1 MTRKTTLV
9 GRLAI
14 LWLLVTLAACGSRAL
29 AVSSVSLAWDANT
42 ASDLAGYKL
51 HYGSASRNYTQTI
64 NVGNVTNA
72 PVAGLQAGVTHFF
85 AVTAYDTGGLE
96 SVYSN
101 EVSYQVPLIPN
112 LPPVVNAG
120 GDQIIPLD
128 GLLTLH
134 GSASDDGL
142 PNPPGLLT
150 TTWAMVNGPDTVSFA
165 KPTALVT
172 TVSFALEGFYLL
184 RLTASDGQLSTSQDI
199 TIVVTPPQN
208 LGPIITAVAQR
219 SLTST
224 NVVVTWHTS
233 VLADSEVQFGQT
245 TTYDQFIPID
255 LAAGIVANHVV
266 SLANL
271 IPNATY
277 HYRVLSRDAAGNL
290 SASADHSFSTP
301 ALPTL
306 VSIYIPLA
314 AGSATLSAPMSL
326 STDPAD
332 PTQQFISTSTGNA
345 GSASFDFY
353 VPEAGD
359 YIVWCRVFAP
369 TTLRDSFFVA
379 VDGGP
384 QDIYDMAAGNWT
396 NVWQW
401 TRVNGQTA
409 GAYPRIFTLAAGSH
423 SIVFFGRES
432 ASMLNRMIITED
444 PTFVPADNQP
454 VAGISTAKTL
464 STTVLNLS
472 LGPGYVM
479 IANQF
484 IHGGNSVAEI
494 LPSVP
499 EGTSLFKYNLA
510 TRSYSRNMFV
520 AGVWTD
526 PTQTLGPGE
535 GAFFYNSTAG
545 YVDLA
550 LTGQIQLNNP
560 PRQFGSGT
568 YLISVPYPRS
578 GPLSQV
584 LDFQPRDGDTI
595 YTFDNTVGGY
605 AIYGYAGGIWF
616 DKDPFIEVAESFWF
630 HRP

>member
-1 MTRKTTLV
+1 
-9 GRLAI
+9 
-14 LWLLVTLAACGSRAL
+14 
-29 AVSSVSLAWDANT
+29 
-42 ASDLAGYKL
+42 LAGYRL
-51 HYGSASRNYTQTI
+51 HYGNRSRDYTQTI
-64 NVGNVTNA
+64 DVGNVTNA
-72 PVAGLQAGVTHFF
+72 PVSGLQAGVTYFF
-85 AVTAYDTGGLE
+85 AVTAYGTGGLE
-96 SVYSN
+96 SVFSN
-101 EVSYQVPLIPN
+101 EVSYQVPLATN
-112 LPPVVNAG
+112 SPPVVHAG

-150 TTWAMVNGPDTVSFA
+150 TTWTMVAGPDTASFA
-165 KPTALVT
+165 NPTALVT

-208 LGPIITAVAQR
+208 LGPVITAVAQQ
-219 SLTST
+219 SLTGT
-224 NVVVTWHTS
+224 NVVLTWTTS
-233 VLADSEVQFGQT
+233 VPADSQVQFGRT
-245 TTYDQFIPID
+245 TTYDQFIATD
-255 LAAGIVANHVV
+255 LGAGILANHLVP
-266 SLANL
+266 LANL
-271 IPNATY
+271 VPNATY

-290 SASADHSFSTP
+290 SASADHAFSTP
-301 ALPTL
+301 AMPTL
-306 VSIYIPLA
+306 VRIYIPRA

-332 PTQQFISTSTGNA
+332 STQQFISTSTDNA
-345 GSASFDFY
+345 GSASFNFY
-353 VPEAGD
+353 VPDAGN

-369 TTLRDSFFVA
+369 TASPTAMQASFFVA

-384 QDIYDMAAGNWT
+384 QDIYDTTAGNWP

-401 TRVNGQTA
+401 TQVNGRTA
-409 GAYPRIFTLAAGSH
+409 GVNPRIFTLAAGSH
-423 SIVFFGRES
+423 SIVFFGR
-432 ASMLNRMIITED
+432 ASGSRVSRMIITED
-444 PTFVPADNQP
+444 PTFAPVDDQP
-454 VAGISTAKTL
+454 VAGIDTAKTL
-464 STTVLNLS
+464 ATTVLNLS

-499 EGTSLFKYNLA
+499 EGTSLFKFNLA
-510 TRSYSRNMFV
+510 TRSYSRNMFI
-520 AGVWTD
+520 AGAWTD

-545 YVDLA
+545 YIDLA
-550 LTGQIQLNNP
+550 LTGQIQLTNP

-584 LDFQPRDGDTI
+584 LDFPPRDGDTI
-595 YTFDNTVGGY
+595 YTFDNAAGGY
-605 AIYGYAGGIWF
+605 AIYSYAGGVWF
-616 DKDPFIEVAESFWF
+616 NQDPFIGVAESFWF